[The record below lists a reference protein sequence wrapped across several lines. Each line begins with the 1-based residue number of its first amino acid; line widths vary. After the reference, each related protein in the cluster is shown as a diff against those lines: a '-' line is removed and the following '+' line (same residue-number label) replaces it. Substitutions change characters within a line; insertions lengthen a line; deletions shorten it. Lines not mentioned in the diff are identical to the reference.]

1 VTGLVQALGHVVVE
15 VDHTRRLHLQCG
27 IRLGGGWNRERV
39 AETHESN
46 GTGQD
51 EDASDERGIVL
62 GVPLAVMLL
71 PVTSGHGQIV
81 HG

>member
-1 VTGLVQALGHVVVE
+1 
-15 VDHTRRLHLQCG
+15 
-27 IRLGGGWNRERV
+27 V
-39 AETHESN
+39 AGTHESN